1 MFVLLPAAAAAGQ
14 FGIAMAVW
22 ALNVVLFI
30 LFSCLLLGRAVF
42 YSRTIANLYRHPNQS
57 LFVGAIP
64 MAFSTITNGVVAFL
78 IPR

>member
-1 MFVLLPAAAAAGQ
+1 V
-14 FGIAMAVW
+14 
-22 ALNVVLFI
+22 ALFLV
-30 LFSCLLLGRAVF
+30 FSCLMLSRAVF
-42 YSRTIANLYRHPNQS
+42 FTDTMKHLYRHSNQS

>member
-1 MFVLLPAAAAAGQ
+1 MFPLLLAAADAGQ

-30 LFSCLLLGRAVF
+30 IFSCLLLGRAVF
-42 YSRTIANLYRHPNQS
+42 FSGTIVNLYRHPNQS